1 MSSSTQAVILANI
14 SGKSAG
20 FHYDAIADW
29 NNNAKFNAIDLVTS
43 VSLKCA
49 SIPITY
55 PSIHPFFKNNML
67 YVRHFIGATPQ
78 PARYIDLYDPLSLV
92 IDGPTLAST
101 LQAKLNASYNVNGL
115 NFAVAF
121 DPVYGRL
128 SITQT
133 NAGFSFSFPI
143 PIFQSTQQEREY
155 FGVTNTLGITC
166 LAVDTAATAVFAVT
180 GAGKDTNPVPASTPF
195 YTAMVDIIPTK
206 KIRINISEMPGYATS
221 STSSSIACFTVP
233 VIVPYGYVN
242 VTSEMTTFE
251 NILGTN
257 PECAK
262 FGNTRITLTT
272 PEGYLI
278 PFQSSYIDLD
288 LSISTVKYSSNKRHR
303 P

>member
-14 SGKSAG
+14 SGRSAG
-20 FHYDAIADW
+20 FHYDAIASWD
-29 NNNAKFNAIDLVTS
+29 NNARFNAVDLVTS

-55 PSIHPFFKNNML
+55 PSIHPNFKNNML
-67 YVRHFIGATPQ
+67 YMRHFIGAVPQ
-78 PARYIDLYDPLSLV
+78 TARYIDLYDPESLI
-92 IDGPTLAST
+92 IDGPTLATT
-101 LQAKLNASYNVNGL
+101 LQAKLNNSYNVDGL
-115 NFAVAF
+115 NFAVAY

-143 PIFQSTQQEREY
+143 PSFQSTQQERDY
-155 FGVTNTLGITC
+155 FGTTNALGLTC
-166 LAVDTAATAVFAVT
+166 LAVATAATAVFAVT
-180 GAGKDTNPVPASTPF
+180 GAGKDTNPVPASVPF
-195 YTAMVDIIPTK
+195 FTSIVDLVPTK

-221 STSSSIACFTVP
+221 STSTSIACFTVP
-233 VIVPYGYVN
+233 VVVPYGYVN
-242 VTSEMTTFE
+242 VTTENNTFE
-251 NILGTN
+251 NIIGTN

-278 PFQSSYIDLD
+278 PFQASFIDLD
-288 LSISTVKYSSNKRHR
+288 LSISTVKYSSDKRHR